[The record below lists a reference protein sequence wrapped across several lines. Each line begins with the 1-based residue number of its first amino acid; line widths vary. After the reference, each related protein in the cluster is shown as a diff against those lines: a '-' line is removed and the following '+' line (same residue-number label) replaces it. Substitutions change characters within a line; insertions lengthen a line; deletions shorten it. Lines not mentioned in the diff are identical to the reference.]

1 MLQRS
6 MLQQM
11 SSSQSAQ
18 LGEVA
23 TLARP
28 LERRPCGDA
37 SSEASLD
44 AVEEF
49 ELPQCKIKRN
59 YNCAYCSFYTQN
71 PRIYLVHTRD
81 VHFERLKIYNC
92 PYCVYASR
100 HLQKLTRHI
109 KMVHE
114 ISLEKDIKE
123 PGITPSTSDT
133 VEQPSE
139 KMEELFEEVEEY
151 DDVQMDEDDGNEDV
165 AERTFEG
172 GHTSSS
178 EAAPTDMVP
187 GKNNFFSCSK
197 CSYTT
202 HIRGRF
208 TKHIKYHSMPMI
220 KCTLCDFRTP
230 YKWNLDRHMKN
241 HGGTGTFHCYM
252 CNFTADIRQSLTVHE
267 MNHHPPPVG
276 QLSLNRR
283 RNRVGASDATS
294 AVDMIDGNA
303 LISKEEEGSG
313 DSRSSHSASVSVAA
327 SHLAHGR
334 PCLGAAVMSDVTPLI
349 TPALLSDCRTL
360 HSALCALLHHAYLH
374 ICMSFSFRL
383 HYVHEY
389 Q

>member
-1 MLQRS
+1 
-6 MLQQM
+6 M
-11 SSSQSAQ
+11 SSPHRAQ

-23 TLARP
+23 TLARAP
-28 LERRPCGDA
+28 LSCGDA
-37 SSEASLD
+37 SPEASLLAAED
-44 AVEEF
+44 F

-59 YNCAYCSFYTQN
+59 YNCAYCTFYTQN

-81 VHFERLKIYNC
+81 VHFERLKIYDC

-109 KMVHE
+109 KMVHD
-114 ISLEKDIKE
+114 ITLEKDIKE
-123 PGITPSTSDT
+123 SLHIPSTSNT

-139 KMEELFEEVEEY
+139 KMEELLEEVEEFD
-151 DDVQMDEDDGNEDV
+151 DDVQMDEEDGNEE
-165 AERTFEG
+165 ATEERTFDG
-172 GHTSSS
+172 GHLNST
-178 EAAPTDMVP
+178 EAASTEMLSE
-187 GKNNFFSCSK
+187 KNNFFSCSK

-241 HGGTGTFHCYM
+241 HGGNGTFHCYM

-276 QLSLNRR
+276 QSSLSRR
-283 RNRVGASDATS
+283 RNRVGASDVTAG
-294 AVDMIDGNA
+294 VDMTDNSA

-313 DSRSSHSASVSVAA
+313 DSRSSHSASVSVAV
-327 SHLAHGR
+327 SGR
-334 PCLGAAVMSDVTPLI
+334 PCRGRSD
-349 TPALLSDCRTL
+349 R
-360 HSALCALLHHAYLH
+360 
-374 ICMSFSFRL
+374 
-383 HYVHEY
+383 
-389 Q
+389 